1 MNALSSTLCLC
12 VYVCVCVRAL
22 LIIWSCCSFFPLL
35 FRCDMRFSVA
45 RKRQPL
51 WQLRRNIWCALL
63 LFSSLNSTLR
73 ASAISSTDT
82 LTYPNACQRN
92 LCFLC
97 MRVGVCVAGD
107 QCTYKECDT
116 GFELSDSG
124 TAGARECELVGSSG
138 RWSGSARTCDGEM
151 RTILGGGATWTQTHT
166 HTHTYIH
173 THTQTHMHGH
183 KQRMHVFTP
192 AARSQLATLKI
203 STSVS

>member
-1 MNALSSTLCLC
+1 
-12 VYVCVCVRAL
+12 
-22 LIIWSCCSFFPLL
+22 
-35 FRCDMRFSVA
+35 MRFSVA

-151 RTILGGGATWTQTHT
+151 RTILGGGQLEHRHT

-173 THTQTHMHGH
+173 THTHTDAHARAQATH
-183 KQRMHVFTP
+183 
-192 AARSQLATLKI
+192 ARIHSCCSF
-203 STSVS
+203 STCNP

>member
-1 MNALSSTLCLC
+1 
-12 VYVCVCVRAL
+12 
-22 LIIWSCCSFFPLL
+22 
-35 FRCDMRFSVA
+35 MRFSVA

-151 RTILGGGATWTQTHT
+151 RTILGGGQLGHRHT
-166 HTHTYIH
+166 HTHIH
-173 THTQTHMHGH
+173 TYTHTHRRTCTGTSNACTSSLLLLVLNLQPLRY
-183 KQRMHVFTP
+183 QRVSAEHP
-192 AARSQLATLKI
+192 QLR
-203 STSVS
+203 VPGGVCQH